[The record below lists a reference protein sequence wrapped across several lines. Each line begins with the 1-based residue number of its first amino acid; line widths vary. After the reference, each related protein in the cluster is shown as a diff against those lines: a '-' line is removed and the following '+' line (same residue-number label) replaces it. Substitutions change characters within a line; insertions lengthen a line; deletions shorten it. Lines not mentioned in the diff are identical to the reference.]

1 MDNLTKLRYWTFK
14 ILPLVY
20 DDSLSYYEVLAK
32 VTNKVNELVDSNNTM
47 PQAITDEITKQLD
60 ESYATD
66 INNKINSAVNTVT
79 ENANNQIDKLANEV
93 YAKLITAIATDEGT
107 NTFTKDA
114 KSGGELIFLNKTL
127 YKVTAV
133 MPAGTN
139 YIVGTNIVPINIS
152 EELKTIKETYISSN
166 NEHWNERAT
175 KDYVPDEYLFWKDDL
190 YIATKYIKVNDLLY
204 NSGDNQNIKQITLT
218 SKITNLQSQINGN
231 AGNIEKLLKD
241 AINLQNQITTN
252 NTNVNNR
259 ISNIVAQ
266 SGNANSE
273 IVDARTES
281 AIWNSVQADSLH
293 DAIVGQ
299 IEKTYRYTVKNR
311 YNELT
316 DVNIPKPSKSYEQ
329 TIIHDIVTANPNSV
343 ANLPSDWPTLP
354 WTGQESMERAWTYL
368 ECFSICMSENL
379 IQILFAMSHET
390 GYTVYYRNTKFD
402 NYRDFKHLTPRSYYD
417 KNLNDLFIPG
427 TYLINTSV
435 EGLPYQDARGILIV
449 SGSNLKV
456 GQIFVSYTG
465 NIWTRV
471 TIDLKYTDW
480 TTLLN
485 SEIISSKDFDLN
497 DVTHQGTIYLG
508 TDIIQTV
515 KNLPAPISKPIY
527 IQNIYRDSIRII
539 QYAVYYTEGKIYSR
553 WYGDDMWYGWKEL
566 TYSPPKEP
574 KKVSIWYTNPQINK
588 LTLTVSENTRS
599 GYTYDRQD
607 VSLQDFACYNG
618 TYFNMF
624 PNYMFVNNDTPIP
637 INNGHGNSCSFGT
650 VIHEGD
656 VFPYLYC
663 SSFEYGTNSIYVNR
677 VTETTAELVKTI
689 KYNDINGK
697 LDCCVDESNNRA
709 YIILCK
715 GRNSF
720 EDAYEFVVGDLDGN
734 IILRKDIDIDKPSQ
748 GMTYWKGNIILTCG
762 VVQNYKPQIIYTF
775 DTKGNILSHTAVADL
790 GEEIEG
796 ITNNGNNLVLATAVH
811 YLTFD

>member
-47 PQAITDEITKQLD
+47 PQAITDEISKQLD

-66 INNKINSAVNTVT
+66 INNKINSAVNTVTENANNQIDKLASVVNTVT

-114 KSGGELIFLNKTL
+114 KSGGELVFLNGTL

-139 YIVGTNIVPINIS
+139 YIIGTNIAPVNIS
-152 EELKTIKETYISSN
+152 EELRDIKEKYLSSN
-166 NEHWNERAT
+166 NEHWNERST
-175 KDYVPDEYLFWKDDL
+175 KDYIPDECLFWKDDL
-190 YIATKYIKVNDLLY
+190 YITTKYIKVNDLLY

-231 AGNIEKLLKD
+231 AGNIEKLLED

-266 SGNANSE
+266 SGNDNSE

-281 AIWNSVQADSLH
+281 VIWDSVKADSLH

-299 IEKTYRYTVKNR
+299 IGKTYRNTVNKR

-316 DVNIPKPSKSYEQ
+316 DLNIPKPSNFYDQ

-354 WTGQESMERAWTYL
+354 DTNRAWTYL
-368 ECFSICMSENL
+368 ECFSFLYPENL
-379 IQILFAMSHET
+379 IQILFAMSFTT
-390 GYTVYYRNTKFD
+390 GYTVYYRNTGY
-402 NYRDFKHLTPRSYYD
+402 NLYGDFKHLTPMSD
-417 KNLNDLFIPG
+417 QPI
-427 TYLINTSV
+427 
-435 EGLPYQDARGILIV
+435 
-449 SGSNLKV
+449 
-456 GQIFVSYTG
+456 
-465 NIWTRV
+465 
-471 TIDLKYTDW
+471 TIK
-480 TTLLN
+480 
-485 SEIISSKDFDLN
+485 SKDFDLN
-497 DVTHQGTIYLG
+497 TVTHQGIIYLG
-508 TDIIQTV
+508 TDVIESV
-515 KNLPAPISKPIY
+515 KNLPEPITAPTYPIY
-527 IQNIYRDSIRII
+527 IQNIYRDSERII
-539 QYAVYYTEGKIYSR
+539 QYAIYYPVGRIYSR
-553 WYGDDMWYGWKEL
+553 WFGDNKWFDWKEL
-566 TYSPPKEP
+566 TYSPSE
-574 KKVSIWYTNPQINK
+574 KVSIWYTEPQINK
-588 LTLTVSENTRS
+588 LTLSVSKNFRP
-599 GYTYDRQD
+599 GYTYDRQGT
-607 VSLQDFACYNG
+607 SLQDFACYNG
-618 TYFNMF
+618 IYFNMF
-624 PNYMFVNNDTPIP
+624 PGYMFVNNDTPIP

-663 SSFEYGTNSIYVNR
+663 SSYEYGTNSIYVNR
-677 VTETTAELVKTI
+677 VTETTAELIKTI

-715 GRNSF
+715 GENAF
-720 EDAYEFVVGDLDGN
+720 EEPYEFVVGDLDGN
-734 IILRKDIDIDKPSQ
+734 IILRKDIDIDKPAQ

-762 VVQNYKPQIIYTF
+762 VTQNLKPQIIYVF

-796 ITNNGNNLVLATAVH
+796 VTNNGNNLVLATAEH